1 MEGGLLAIYKQLSNM
16 LNPTSI
22 FASQIEQRVE
32 FTSRI
37 RQDYTKASANGNR
50 RKGAKFEQYERAH
63 YEEGLLFT
71 SPRCC
76 TKGSRNDK
84 G

>member
-37 RQDYTKASANGNR
+37 
-50 RKGAKFEQYERAH
+50 
-63 YEEGLLFT
+63 
-71 SPRCC
+71 
-76 TKGSRNDK
+76 
-84 G
+84 